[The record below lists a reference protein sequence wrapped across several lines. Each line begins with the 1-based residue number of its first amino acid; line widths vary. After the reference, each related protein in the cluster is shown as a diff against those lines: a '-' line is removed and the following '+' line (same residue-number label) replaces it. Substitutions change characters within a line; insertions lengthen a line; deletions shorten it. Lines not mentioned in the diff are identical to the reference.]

1 MVNKC
6 KDIANK
12 WRELPYYVQYF
23 GALFIMVTPTL
34 LIIALQA
41 SWGNASSILNL
52 VICLGSCF
60 LSRAALPQNQRRIGG
75 ESALPIVVLPLR
87 GACNN
92 PHCIIRMQLGPQW
105 SSWSRGE
112 GARGE
117 IAFRTDGATANP
129 GDNLFLCGR
138 SRKTRKMITKKP
150 DAFARPI
157 FFIFLE

>member
-1 MVNKC
+1 MCNILEHYSSWWPHASHYRAPSFLGEC
-6 KDIANK
+6 FEHPQL
-12 WRELPYYVQYF
+12 RYLPR
-23 GALFIMVTPTL
+23 IMLPVKGGT
-34 LIIALQA
+34 
-41 SWGNASSILNL
+41 
-52 VICLGSCF
+52 
-60 LSRAALPQNQRRIGG
+60 PQNQQRIGG
-75 ESALPIVVLPLR
+75 ESALPIVVPPLR

-138 SRKTRKMITKKP
+138 SRKTRKTITKKP